1 MNKIILAD
9 NQAIFRAG
17 IAKVLASEED
27 FRVAAQ
33 CADLERLLLSVD
45 AYRSSIV
52 LFASALRPE
61 YQDLM
66 SHVKAAGSRA
76 VVIAENGE
84 PAQIFTAHDIRG
96 VVYRNTT
103 GQALVECV
111 HRVIKGFSSIQRPA
125 EAIGSEEEDSVGARV
140 RDRLTPKEMKIV
152 ALIVQGCKNKE
163 IALRLGT
170 TEQVIKNYLRSI
182 FDKTGVSDRLELAL
196 FTIHHRILLHSV
208 TSQAGSDASAV
219 PHQIAGQTGVV
230 SAGSESASNTDARR
244 PQQHDK
250 DTREDAQH
258 KRKDYLYGSLGGQ
271 LLGAL

>member
-76 VVIAENGE
+76 VVIAENPFAITSGGTCE
-84 PAQIFTAHDIRG
+84 AAD
-96 VVYRNTT
+96 
-103 GQALVECV
+103 
-111 HRVIKGFSSIQRPA
+111 FSPIVRCSN
-125 EAIGSEEEDSVGARV
+125 GSGL
-140 RDRLTPKEMKIV
+140 LTM
-152 ALIVQGCKNKE
+152 
-163 IALRLGT
+163 T
-170 TEQVIKNYLRSI
+170 
-182 FDKTGVSDRLELAL
+182 
-196 FTIHHRILLHSV
+196 V
-208 TSQAGSDASAV
+208 TCL
-219 PHQIAGQTGVV
+219 P
-230 SAGSESASNTDARR
+230 RR
-244 PQQHDK
+244 
-250 DTREDAQH
+250 T
-258 KRKDYLYGSLGGQ
+258 
-271 LLGAL
+271 

>member
-9 NQAIFRAG
+9 NQALFRAG

-52 LFASALRPE
+52 LFASALRLE
-61 YQDLM
+61 HQDLM

-125 EAIGSEEEDSVGARV
+125 EAIGSEDSVGARV

-152 ALIVQGCKNKE
+152 ALIVQGFKNKE
-163 IALRLGT
+163 LGT
-170 TEQVIKNYLRSI
+170 TEQVIKNYLRRVY
-182 FDKTGVSDRLELAL
+182 DNTEVSDRLELAL
-196 FTIHHRILLHSV
+196 FTIHHRN
-208 TSQAGSDASAV
+208 
-219 PHQIAGQTGVV
+219 P
-230 SAGSESASNTDARR
+230 
-244 PQQHDK
+244 
-250 DTREDAQH
+250 
-258 KRKDYLYGSLGGQ
+258 GGR
-271 LLGAL
+271 

>member
-61 YQDLM
+61 YPDLM

-96 VVYRNTT
+96 
-103 GQALVECV
+103 GIPQH
-111 HRVIKGFSSIQRPA
+111 HRPGAGGVRASRDQGFLFDPAAQQRPSA
-125 EAIGSEEEDSVGARV
+125 RKKKIRWARV
-140 RDRLTPKEMKIV
+140 C
-152 ALIVQGCKNKE
+152 A
-163 IALRLGT
+163 
-170 TEQVIKNYLRSI
+170 
-182 FDKTGVSDRLELAL
+182 TGL
-196 FTIHHRILLHSV
+196 
-208 TSQAGSDASAV
+208 
-219 PHQIAGQTGVV
+219 
-230 SAGSESASNTDARR
+230 
-244 PQQHDK
+244 PQ
-250 DTREDAQH
+250 
-258 KRKDYLYGSLGGQ
+258 KR
-271 LLGAL
+271 

>member
-1 MNKIILAD
+1 MISQHVTLGSWELKQPEAQSSKMKKIILAD
-9 NQAIFRAG
+9 DQAIFRAG

-33 CADLERLLLSVD
+33 CGDLERLMLSVD

-52 LFASALRPE
+52 LFASALKPE

-103 GQALVECV
+103 GQALIESV

-125 EAIGSEEEDSVGARV
+125 EAVRSEEEDSVAARV
-140 RDRLTPKEMKIV
+140 REWLTPKEMKIL

-170 TEQVIKNYLRSI
+170 SEQVIKNYLRI
-182 FDKTGVSDRLELAL
+182 VYDKTGVSDRVELAL
-196 FTIHHRILLHSV
+196 FTIHHRILPAA
-208 TSQAGSDASAV
+208 AGEQRSACSC
-219 PHQIAGQTGVV
+219 T
-230 SAGSESASNTDARR
+230 
-244 PQQHDK
+244 
-250 DTREDAQH
+250 TR
-258 KRKDYLYGSLGGQ
+258 S
-271 LLGAL
+271 

>member
-33 CADLERLLLSVD
+33 CADLERLLLCVD
-45 AYRSSIV
+45 SYRSSIV

-66 SHVKAAGSRA
+66 AHVKAAGSRA

-84 PAQIFTAHDIRG
+84 SAQIFAAHDICG
-96 VVYRNTT
+96 VVYRDST

-125 EAIGSEEEDSVGARV
+125 EAIGR
-140 RDRLTPKEMKIV
+140 RK
-152 ALIVQGCKNKE
+152 
-163 IALRLGT
+163 
-170 TEQVIKNYLRSI
+170 
-182 FDKTGVSDRLELAL
+182 
-196 FTIHHRILLHSV
+196 RILSGR
-208 TSQAGSDASAV
+208 GSA
-219 PHQIAGQTGVV
+219 TGLP
-230 SAGSESASNTDARR
+230 R
-244 PQQHDK
+244 
-250 DTREDAQH
+250 
-258 KRKDYLYGSLGGQ
+258 KR
-271 LLGAL
+271 